1 MEGTH
6 RFLERPRQGI
16 RLAGLHLGL
25 VGQEMGDRRSSTGPM
40 TLKLRPRRV
49 REFILGEWTVS
60 DAMEG
65 DEVALFAG
73 MSPDEVTLAPC
84 HSKADG

>member
-1 MEGTH
+1 
-6 RFLERPRQGI
+6 
-16 RLAGLHLGL
+16 
-25 VGQEMGDRRSSTGPM
+25 M

-60 DAMEG
+60 DATEG

-73 MSPDEVTLAPC
+73 VSPDEVTLAPH